1 MQLDEVRVGQAAP
14 IPRRKKTGSGR
25 HAAIYLDL
33 KDYSGSHRSRRRL
46 RFDSLVLVENHLTRP
61 PRGHVLAQL
70 IPIVSPTV
78 VTRHVVFVHGLR
90 RTDDPRDKAGEGRDW
105 WCG

>member
-46 RFDSLVLVENHLTRP
+46 RFDSLVLVE
-61 PRGHVLAQL
+61 
-70 IPIVSPTV
+70 II
-78 VTRHVVFVHGLR
+78 
-90 RTDDPRDKAGEGRDW
+90 
-105 WCG
+105 